1 MPSTPDTARHRRR
14 GQLAL
19 GFACIFGL
27 FILETR
33 NADRVSP
40 NAASPYIWGVL
51 VAAAIVCLAYSA
63 VCFSLARRGAEEAYA
78 PIPPESDAGSP
89 R

>member
-1 MPSTPDTARHRRR
+1 MPSPPDIARHRRR

-40 NAASPYIWGVL
+40 NAASPYLWGVL
-51 VAAAIVCLAYSA
+51 VAAAIACLAYSA
-63 VCFSLARRGAEEAYA
+63 VCFARARRGTEAAHA
-78 PIPPESDAGSP
+78 PIPRESDAGAP